1 VEPST
6 LVKHVER
13 AVERVMSSG
22 GGGGGGTPSVRL
34 QPFSTAGSG
43 PSAATLPPNEACLDV
58 CSHGNVLVASTRH
71 VVRCSSSPQLG
82 SPLSEEDASGAPD
95 DGDAAPFRVVGHVAV
110 RSHNTRRLLEVRGGA
125 GARAVV
131 CRSADPVR
139 LSVGTPTSLR
149 HLPFTH
155 PPLTHPQA
163 CAAGLRS
170 GQAPKLEAEGL
181 GGTYLLRGEAGERLA
196 MFKPLDEEP
205 FAPNNPKGF
214 VGKQLGA
221 PGVSRA
227 VRVGEAAFREVAA
240 FVLDHGRFSRVPRTA
255 LVRVHHRL
263 ATFHVN
269 SSSGAAGLRRDTSP
283 GAVVE
288 PPTTSAVAVPKLG
301 SLQAYVRHDYD
312 ASEHGTSRFPAVEVH
327 RLGILDVR
335 LYNTDRHTGNI
346 LVCRRSSAGGGP
358 PAGGIAAAL
367 EGDSV
372 ELVPIDH
379 GYCLPEAL
387 ESVYFEWLHWPQ
399 ASMPFSKDTL
409 AFIARLDG
417 DADARLLAREL
428 PSLRP
433 GCGRLIQ
440 LTTRTLQAAA
450 AAGLC
455 LADIGSLLSRP
466 VVRIGEE
473 PSQLEKLVEASLA
486 ALAAQV
492 ASDAAST
499 AAEALADAS
508 GAAFLPPVSVGG
520 GEDGWGEEY
529 PLGEL
534 SEGDEDAAGTP
545 AAASHG
551 SLPPTPAGGI
561 ARALASAAKS
571 PQAAQGGSSLTALLQ
586 SAGNAEEAV
595 EEEEEGGF
603 AFDVDDPATGTDDL
617 ATSPSCTGSD
627 SLASPAGTPRRTLVA
642 GFAAPGDSGAAGRR
656 GALVPGTPSAQPVP
670 VPMRRTHSMPLNMPM
685 GQSHVSSLGDDVDG
699 TGGGSSTSSSFGMS
713 GPDSPA
719 HHYQQRH
726 VAGGGGHHHHRRNHQ
741 QQQQQ
746 ARRGGVSSAP
756 KHAGGALGNPGQ
768 QFSAAA
774 PQSAAPRRVVTTSGQ
789 LMGRSVGALHASG
802 LLSAPHRQPTCP
814 PSQCSGA
821 GAPGASSVPA
831 LAASADAAAAGASPP
846 VALPWTSFSEVPQC
860 HWRSFLRLF
869 EHHLAALLDAH
880 PACRR
885 PRGGAGAGVAEAGEQ
900 RGSQLVTRGGTRVEA
915 FGTSCPSAWLADR
928 QRRTGAA
935 GGW

>member
-1 VEPST
+1 
-6 LVKHVER
+6 
-13 AVERVMSSG
+13 
-22 GGGGGGTPSVRL
+22 
-34 QPFSTAGSG
+34 
-43 PSAATLPPNEACLDV
+43 
-58 CSHGNVLVASTRH
+58 
-71 VVRCSSSPQLG
+71 
-82 SPLSEEDASGAPD
+82 
-95 DGDAAPFRVVGHVAV
+95 
-110 RSHNTRRLLEVRGGA
+110 
-125 GARAVV
+125 
-131 CRSADPVR
+131 
-139 LSVGTPTSLR
+139 
-149 HLPFTH
+149 
-155 PPLTHPQA
+155 
-163 CAAGLRS
+163 
-170 GQAPKLEAEGL
+170 
-181 GGTYLLRGEAGERLA
+181 

-240 FVLDHGRFSRVPRTA
+240 FLLDHGRFSRVPRTA
-255 LVRVHHRL
+255 LVRVHHAL

-269 SSSGAAGLRRDTSP
+269 SSSGSSGGLRGNTSP
-283 GAVVE
+283 PGKGAD
-288 PPTTSAVAVPKLG
+288 PPTAVAVPKLG

-346 LVCRRSSAGGGP
+346 LVCRRNALLPGGAAG
-358 PAGGIAAAL
+358 GGIAAAL
-367 EGDSV
+367 EGDCV

-399 ASMPFSKDTL
+399 ASMPFSRDTL
-409 AFIARLDG
+409 GFISRLDG
-417 DADARLLAREL
+417 DADAQLLAREL

-450 AAGLC
+450 ASGLC

-473 PSQLEKLVEASLA
+473 PSALERLVEASLL

-492 ASDAAST
+492 AGDAVAAA
-499 AAEALADAS
+499 AAEAMGDAPA
-508 GAAFLPPVSVGG
+508 GVMLPPVCVSGGG
-520 GEDGWGEEY
+520 GEGWGEEY

-534 SEGDEDAAGTP
+534 SEGDEDAAVTP
-545 AAASHG
+545 AAASHT

-571 PQAAQGGSSLTALLQ
+571 PQAAQGTSSLTALLVQQ
-586 SAGNAEEAV
+586 SAEL
-595 EEEEEGGF
+595 EEEEEGGG
-603 AFDVDDPATGTDDL
+603 ACDGDDTATGTDDV
-617 ATSPSCTGSD
+617 ASSPSCSD
-627 SLASPAGTPRRTLVA
+627 SPTSPAGTPRRTLVV
-642 GFAAPGDSGAAGRR
+642 GFAAPGDGGAAARR
-656 GALVPGTPSAQPVP
+656 APLGGSLLPGTPSAQPVP

-685 GQSHVSSLGDDVDG
+685 VQSLNDSLGDDADG

-719 HHYQQRH
+719 HHHHHQQHRH
-726 VAGGGGHHHHRRNHQ
+726 LTGGGHHHHRRQ

-756 KHAGGALGNPGQ
+756 KHGGGPVGNPGPQ
-768 QFSAAA
+768 LSAAA
-774 PQSAAPRRVVTTSGQ
+774 TQSAAPRRGGTTSGQ
-789 LMGRSVGALHASG
+789 LLGRSVGALHASG
-802 LLSAPHRQPTCP
+802 LLSAPHRQLPCAP
-814 PSQCSGA
+814 CAPSG
-821 GAPGASSVPA
+821 
-831 LAASADAAAAGASPP
+831 AAAASSAPGTSSMPGPGGEGAAPGVSPWATF
-846 VALPWTSFSEVPQC
+846 VDVPLC
-860 HWRSFLRLF
+860 HWRAFLRIF
-869 EHHLAALLDAH
+869 EHQLAALLDAH

-885 PRGGAGAGVAEAGEQ
+885 PRGGGVGVLEAGEQ
-900 RGSQLVTRGGTRVEA
+900 RGNQLVTRGGTRVEA
-915 FGTSCPSAWLADR
+915 FGTSCPSAWLAER
-928 QRRTGAA
+928 QRRTGTAV
-935 GGW
+935 GW

>member
-1 VEPST
+1 M
-6 LVKHVER
+6 LIRHVER
-13 AVERVMSSG
+13 AVERVMSSNAG
-22 GGGGGGTPSVRL
+22 KGSGTVRL
-34 QPFSTAGSG
+34 LPFSSAGSG
-43 PSAATLPPNEACLDV
+43 APATLPPNEACLDV
-58 CSHGNVLVASTRH
+58 CSHGDILLASNS

-82 SPLSEEDASGAPD
+82 SPLSDEPDTPD
-95 DGDAAPFRVVGHVAV
+95 DGDAPAFRVVGHVAL

-125 GARAVV
+125 VRVGLALSE
-131 CRSADPVR
+131 CRVR
-139 LSVGTPTSLR
+139 LVGHSPGHAHLRTPALTSPL
-149 HLPFTH
+149 LLATH
-155 PPLTHPQA
+155 QA
-163 CAAGLRS
+163 CAAGLS
-170 GQAPKLEAEGL
+170 AGQAPKLEAEGL
-181 GGTYLLRGEAGERLA
+181 GGTYLLRGAAGERLA

-255 LVRVHHRL
+255 LVRVHHAL

-269 SSSGAAGLRRDTSP
+269 SSSSSGAAGLRGNTSP
-283 GAVVE
+283 GKCVD
-288 PPTTSAVAVPKLG
+288 PPTTSFVAVPKLG

-346 LVCRRSSAGGGP
+346 LVCRRSSSSAGGA

-367 EGDSV
+367 EGDCV

-409 AFIARLDG
+409 GFIARLDG
-417 DADARLLAREL
+417 DADAQLLAREL

-450 AAGLC
+450 ASGLC

-473 PSQLEKLVEASLA
+473 PSPLEKLVEASLV

-492 ASDAAST
+492 ACDAAST
-499 AAEALADAS
+499 AGEDMPDAS
-508 GAAFLPPVSVGG
+508 GAVLLPPVSVGDG
-520 GEDGWGEEY
+520 GGGDGWGEEY

-534 SEGDEDAAGTP
+534 SEGDEDAAVTP

-551 SLPPTPAGGI
+551 NLPPTPAGGI

-571 PQAAQGGSSLTALLQ
+571 PQAAQGGSSLTALLVQQ
-586 SAGNAEEAV
+586 SAADQAE
-595 EEEEEGGF
+595 EEEEEGGCGC
-603 AFDVDDPATGTDDL
+603 DGDDPATGTDDM

-627 SLASPAGTPRRTLVA
+627 SLTSPAGTPRRTRVV
-642 GFAAPGDSGAAGRR
+642 GFAAPSDSGAAGRHT
-656 GALVPGTPSAQPVP
+656 ALVPGTPSAQPVP

-685 GQSHVSSLGDDVDG
+685 GLSHNSSLGDDADG

-726 VAGGGGHHHHRRNHQ
+726 VTGGGGHHHHHHRRHH

-756 KHAGGALGNPGQ
+756 KHGGGALGNPGQ

-789 LMGRSVGALHASG
+789 LLGRSVGALHASG
-802 LLSAPHRQPTCP
+802 LLSAPHRQQPCP
-814 PSQCSGA
+814 PSGGA
-821 GAPGASSVPA
+821 TPASAPGASSAPA
-831 LAASADAAAAGASPP
+831 FAAPADAAAGASPP
-846 VALPWTSFSEVPQC
+846 VGLPWTTFSEVPQC
-860 HWRSFLRLF
+860 HWRAFLRLF
-869 EHHLAALLDAH
+869 EHQLAVLLDVH

-885 PRGGAGAGVAEAGEQ
+885 PRGGVGVAEAGEQ

-915 FGTSCPSAWLADR
+915 FGTSCPSAWLAER

-935 GGW
+935 VGW